1 MTIKH
6 KVIVTGANGMLGS
19 AICDELS
26 SLANVKIIK
35 LTRDVCDLLNAE
47 AVEQFFSFH
56 KPNFVYHCAAKVG
69 GISANKNYPVEFLMH
84 NVQIQNNVLSAS
96 HKESVERLI
105 FFASNAVY
113 PKDISRPIE
122 EIDMLSGAPEETVR
136 PYAIAKLAG
145 IELCH
150 SYNTQYGTKFLSLI
164 PVNLYGPKDNF
175 HPENSHVLPAL
186 LRKFHLAKM
195 NNDKSVDVWGTGN
208 QRREFMCSLDL
219 ARIAVEVM
227 NFTTEKFE
235 GVCQEYPPLI
245 NVGVGAD
252 ISIRELA
259 ETIAKRVG
267 FKGDVI
273 FDSSKPEG
281 INKKQTSV
289 KKMHSLGLQHNIS
302 FDDGIGII
310 YDYYKEHVYNVEN

>member
-1 MTIKH
+1 MQIK
-6 KVIVTGANGMLGS
+6 KVLVTGANGMLGS
-19 AICDELS
+19 ALCDALS
-26 SLANVKIIK
+26 NIENIKVIK
-35 LTRDVCDLLNAE
+35 LTRDECDLLNSTE
-47 AVEQFFSFH
+47 VDIFFSHH
-56 KPNFVYHCAAKVG
+56 KPDFVFHCAAKVG
-69 GISANKNYPVEFLMH
+69 GIGANKQYPVEFLMH
-84 NVQIQNNVLSAS
+84 NVQIQNNVFSSA
-96 HKESVERLI
+96 HKNNVERLV

-122 EIDMLSGAPEETVR
+122 EVDILTGAPEETVR

-150 SYNTQYGTKFLSLI
+150 SYNKEYGTKFLALI

-186 LRKFHLAKM
+186 IRKFHIAKEQ
-195 NNDKSVDVWGTGN
+195 NDASVEVWGSGN

-227 NFTTEKFE
+227 NFDEEKFTE
-235 GVCQEYPPLI
+235 VCESYPPLVNI
-245 NVGVGAD
+245 GVGTD

-259 ETIAKRVG
+259 EVISKHVG
-267 FKGDVI
+267 FAGTI
-273 FDSSKPEG
+273 QFDSTKPEG

-289 KKMHSLGLQHNIS
+289 TKMHSLGLHHQIPFDEGIS
-302 FDDGIGII
+302 II
-310 YDYYKEHVYNVEN
+310 YKYFTDFVYKS